1 MRGHVENLTSNEG
14 YEIGDEIITS
24 TGSWAMITAIEHG
37 VAFATDQHGHE
48 FQVQHAAVLHQ
59 Y

>member
-1 MRGHVENLTSNEG
+1 VENLTSNEG